1 MPTLC
6 ESVPFYKK
14 RACMNKKRSQ
24 TEIKIIKA
32 VFSLVEKD
40 PAKPIYIR
48 TICEEAGVSKTP
60 STAVFRES
68 RIFSKE
74 QSLMQKN

>member
-1 MPTLC
+1 MRKCPILQ
-6 ESVPFYKK
+6 K
-14 RACMNKKRSQ
+14 RACMKKKIADGNKNHKSR
-24 TEIKIIKA
+24 
-32 VFSLVEKD
+32 FLLVEKD
-40 PAKPIYIR
+40 PAKPIYTR

-74 QSLMQKN
+74 QLLMQKN